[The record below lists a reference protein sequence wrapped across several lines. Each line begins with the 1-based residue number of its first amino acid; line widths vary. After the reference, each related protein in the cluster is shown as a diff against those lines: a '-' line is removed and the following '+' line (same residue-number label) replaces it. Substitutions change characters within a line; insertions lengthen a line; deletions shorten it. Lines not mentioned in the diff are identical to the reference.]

1 MTLSDGRVLAYTDL
15 GGVSSPVVMY
25 FHGAPT
31 SRLDHV
37 PLDETLAELDVR
49 MVSPDRP
56 GYGGSSP
63 KPGRRL
69 EDWPPDVAALADQL
83 GIDRFAVMALSSGG
97 PYAVACAA
105 LLPDRV
111 VGAGVVSGVT
121 DFGWAGAW
129 DDYLEDEMLL
139 MRLGDES
146 KARAWCETNYGTD
159 ATVFVEGGLDELS
172 PSDRAALAE
181 LGRTTSF
188 LAALGEALRQG
199 VGGYAQDVVV
209 QGRAWPFDAA
219 AITAPVWV
227 LHAEADTVV
236 PVAHARHT
244 AELIPGARLLTWPDR
259 DHLGML
265 AEVPQLAADLAA
277 PLR

>member
-15 GGVSSPVVMY
+15 GGASSPVVMY

-49 MVSPDRP
+49 MVSPDLP
-56 GYGGSSP
+56 DGGSSP

-121 DFGWAGAW
+121 DFGVGSAPGTTTSRTRCCSCDSAT
-129 DDYLEDEMLL
+129 
-139 MRLGDES
+139 S
-146 KARAWCETNYGTD
+146 QKPARGVRRTTAPI

-172 PSDRAALAE
+172 PSDRAALEE

-188 LAALGEALRQG
+188 CGRARRGLAAGRGQVTLRTSWCR
-199 VGGYAQDVVV
+199 GG
-209 QGRAWPFDAA
+209 RWPFDAA

-227 LHAEADTVV
+227 LYC
-236 PVAHARHT
+236 
-244 AELIPGARLLTWPDR
+244 
-259 DHLGML
+259 
-265 AEVPQLAADLAA
+265 
-277 PLR
+277 